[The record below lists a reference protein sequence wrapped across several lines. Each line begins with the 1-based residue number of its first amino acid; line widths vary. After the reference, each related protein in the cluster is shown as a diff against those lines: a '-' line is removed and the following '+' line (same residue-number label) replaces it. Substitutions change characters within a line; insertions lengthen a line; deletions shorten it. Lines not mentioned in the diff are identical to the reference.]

1 MKGDNIVL
9 DKSYQFSLR
18 TVSLFRYL
26 TAEKKEFPLS
36 KQLLRAGTSIG
47 ANIDEAMGGSSRND
61 FKAKLDIAHKEARET
76 KYWLRLL
83 RDSTIL
89 ETKAADSMIQDC
101 EELLKLLVAIL
112 RSLKS
117 QTPHPTINY

>member
-1 MKGDNIVL
+1 MKEGNIVL

-26 TAEKKEFPLS
+26 TAEKKEHYLS
-36 KQLLRAGTSIG
+36 KQLLRSGTSIG
-47 ANIDEAMGGSSRND
+47 ANIEEAMGGSSRND
-61 FKAKLDIAHKEARET
+61 FRAKLDIAHKEARET

-83 RDSTIL
+83 RDSSML
-89 ETKAADSMIQDC
+89 EIKAADSMLQDC

-112 RSLKS
+112 KSLKS
-117 QTPHPTINY
+117 HPTKTNY

>member
-112 RSLKS
+112 KSLKS

>member
-1 MKGDNIVL
+1 MKEGNIVL

-26 TAEKKEFPLS
+26 TAEKKEHYLS
-36 KQLLRAGTSIG
+36 KQLLRSGTSIG
-47 ANIDEAMGGSSRND
+47 ANIEEAMGGSSRND
-61 FKAKLDIAHKEARET
+61 FRAKLDIAHKEARET

-83 RDSTIL
+83 RDSSLL
-89 ETKAADSMIQDC
+89 EIKAADSMIQDC

-112 RSLKS
+112 KSLRS
-117 QTPHPTINY
+117 HPTKTNC

>member
-1 MKGDNIVL
+1 MRGDNIVL

-18 TVSLFRYL
+18 TVALFRYL
-26 TAEKKEFPLS
+26 TTEKKEYPLS
-36 KQLLRAGTSIG
+36 KQLLRSGTSIG
-47 ANIDEAMGGSSRND
+47 ANMEEAAGGSSRND
-61 FKAKLDIAHKEARET
+61 FKAKLDIPHKEARET

-112 RSLKS
+112 KSLKS
-117 QTPHPTINY
+117 HTPQPNC